1 MFKRILSAVAVAAAC
16 ISLASAP
23 ARALKFDAS
32 LAPIKVEGS
41 PGQIASRNFRL
52 TLAKD
57 EQRTQFKVHVED
69 WWRSEDGRESY
80 YKPPG
85 TIPQSCAPWIKL
97 NPMEAAIN
105 AGETLDVRLSIS
117 IPKDAKPGGYWCALT
132 TDEVLDPL
140 KVNPEGVGVR
150 FLASLSIGVF
160 VNVGPVNRSAK
171 IIDVQ
176 MGEEASLKVRNDG
189 NCPLRIEGRFEF
201 IPVGQTK
208 PVARVDFAQTT
219 ALYAPIN
226 ITTMRAQLP
235 DSKVLPSGKYLVRAI
250 LDIGLD
256 HYLGVQKEMVITR
269 EPSTA
274 PAATEPK

>member
-16 ISLASAP
+16 FSLSSEP

-41 PGQIASRNFRL
+41 PGQVASRNFRL

-69 WWRSEDGRESY
+69 WWRSEDGRESF

-97 NPMEAAIN
+97 NPVEAAIN

-176 MGEEASLKVRNDG
+176 MGEEASVKLRNEG
-189 NCPLRIEGRFEF
+189 NCPLRVEGRFEF

-208 PVARVDFAQTT
+208 PVARIDFPQTT

-226 ITTMRAQLP
+226 ITTLRAHLP
-235 DSKVLPSGKYLVRAI
+235 DSKTLPSGKYLVRAI

>member
-1 MFKRILSAVAVAAAC
+1 MDRRILAAAA
-16 ISLASAP
+16 LAICFGTAP
-23 ARALKFDAS
+23 RNARALKFDAS
-32 LAPIKVEGS
+32 IAPIKVDGN
-41 PGQIASRNFRL
+41 PGQTASRNFRL
-52 TLAKD
+52 TLAKE

-105 AGETLDVRLSIS
+105 AGETLDVRLTVS
-117 IPKDAKPGGYWCALT
+117 IPKEAKPGGYWCALT
-132 TDEVLDPL
+132 VDEVLDPL

-160 VNVGPVNRSAK
+160 VNVGPVTRSAK
-171 IIDVQ
+171 IVDVQ
-176 MGEEASLKVRNDG
+176 IGEEATVKVRNDG
-189 NCPLRIEGRFEF
+189 NCPLRVEGRLEF
-201 IPVGQTK
+201 IPVGETK
-208 PVARVDFAQTT
+208 PIAKIDFPQTT
-219 ALYAPIN
+219 SLYAPIN
-226 ITTMRAQLP
+226 ITTMRTRLP
-235 DSKVLPSGKYLVRAI
+235 DSKMLPAGRYLVRAI

-274 PAATEPK
+274 PAPAGP

>member
-1 MFKRILSAVAVAAAC
+1 MLKRILAAITVVAASVAL
-16 ISLASAP
+16 SSEPAS
-23 ARALKFDAS
+23 ALKFDAS
-32 LAPIKVEGS
+32 LAPIKVDGN
-41 PGQIASRNFRL
+41 PGQVASRNFRL

-80 YKPPG
+80 YKPAG

-97 NPMEAAIN
+97 NPVEAAIN
-105 AGETLDVRLSIS
+105 AGESLDVRLSIS
-117 IPKDAKPGGYWCALT
+117 IPKDAKAGGYWCAFT
-132 TDEVLDPL
+132 VDEVLDPL

-160 VNVGPVNRSAK
+160 VNVGPVIRQAK
-171 IIDVQ
+171 IVDVQ
-176 MGEEASLKVRNDG
+176 MGEEASVKVRNDG

-208 PVARVDFAQTT
+208 AVARVDFPQTT

-235 DSKVLPSGKYLVRAI
+235 DSKILPSGKYLVRAV

-256 HYLGVQKEMVITR
+256 HYIGVQKEMVITR

>member
-1 MFKRILSAVAVAAAC
+1 MQRRILAAAAL
-16 ISLASAP
+16 LALYGVFAQQP

-32 LAPIKVEGS
+32 LAPIRVDGN
-41 PGQIASRNFRL
+41 PGQVASRNFRL

-69 WWRSEDGRESY
+69 WWRSEDGRESF

-97 NPMEAAIN
+97 NPVEAAVG

-132 TDEVLDPL
+132 VDEVLDPL

-160 VNVGPVNRSAK
+160 VNVGAVHRSAK
-171 IIDVQ
+171 IVDVQ
-176 MGEEASLKVRNDG
+176 MGEEASIKVRNDG
-189 NCPLRIEGRFEF
+189 NCPLRVEGRFEF
-201 IPVGQTK
+201 VPIGQTK
-208 PVARVDFAQTT
+208 PIAKVDFPQTT

-226 ITTMRAQLP
+226 ISTMRAHLP
-235 DSKVLPSGKYLVRAI
+235 DAKILPSGKYIVRAI
-250 LDIGLD
+250 VDIGLD

-274 PAATEPK
+274 PAATDPK